1 MEIGTQIA
9 RAIRREC
16 LLLLV
21 LVVPHQIEHPWL
33 AMQVLSI
40 ILEEVVVTIPG
51 NKHKTE
57 NFRCM
62 QAQMFRLKSQWFQ

>member
-1 MEIGTQIA
+1 LAVQ
-9 RAIRREC
+9 
-16 LLLLV
+16 
-21 LVVPHQIEHPWL
+21 VP
-33 AMQVLSI
+33 SI

-62 QAQMFRLKSQWFQ
+62 QAQMYRLKNQWFQ